1 MKSSIVILLMFLY
14 LVFIALP
21 TRETDKREYQREFGD
36 NKQKINES
44 LELANIEIIGLIIV
58 LSVLLFLKLVGILPW
73 WK

>member
-21 TRETDKREYQREFGD
+21 TRETDKSEYQREFGD